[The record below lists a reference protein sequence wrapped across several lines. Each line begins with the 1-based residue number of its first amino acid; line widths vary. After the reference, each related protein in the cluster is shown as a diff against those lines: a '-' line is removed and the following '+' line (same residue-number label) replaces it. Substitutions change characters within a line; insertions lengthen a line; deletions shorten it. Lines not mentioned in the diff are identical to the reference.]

1 MLMDDTPV
9 VPGDTHPTFEGGE
22 AARGILNEAEEDL
35 REWRPSVEPIGSNAG
50 ALGSNAMPGQHS
62 ATQQTIEGPA
72 PISSMTQAPTVNTEI
87 PEGSIADT
95 ETSTDSRPQY
105 TTTTA

>member
-9 VPGDTHPTFEGGE
+9 VPGDTHPAFEGGE

-35 REWRPSVEPIGSNAG
+35 REWRPSVEPIESNAG
-50 ALGSNAMPGQHS
+50 ALGTNAMPGQHTS
-62 ATQQTIEGPA
+62 SQQVIEGPA
-72 PISSMTQAPTVNTEI
+72 PTMTQAPTVNTEI

-95 ETSTDSRPQY
+95 ETTTDSRPQY
-105 TTTTA
+105 TTSTA